1 MIHSNSSWLVWGRN
15 WKYDV
20 CCFAQTAQKLVS
32 THYAKQTKDAK
43 NLLSSYLYTVSKG
56 HNEATSGGR
65 SDTASILSMPKPRLR
80 FLQLVRTQ
88 LLRQSEDCL
97 YLNVFVPKTAL
108 VAASAASKASDG
120 RPRKR
125 QKQQQKRGKNRIHHS
140 SILRVPC
147 VTMPTNVLP
156 GL

>member
-1 MIHSNSSWLVWGRN
+1 MAALLKIFMGLALVH
-15 WKYDV
+15 
-20 CCFAQTAQKLVS
+20 FQK
-32 THYAKQTKDAK
+32 HW
-43 NLLSSYLYTVSKG
+43 LLSMQSRQQARRAYCPNIYTVSKG

-97 YLNVFVPKTAL
+97 YLNVFVPKAAL

-125 QKQQQKRGKNRIHHS
+125 KQQQKRGKNRIHHS
-140 SILRVPC
+140 SIFRVPC
-147 VTMPTNVLP
+147 GYIWQQKYCLHC
-156 GL
+156 

>member
-1 MIHSNSSWLVWGRN
+1 MLLCPN
-15 WKYDV
+15 
-20 CCFAQTAQKLVS
+20 CPQTSFNPLCKADIRRLRA
-32 THYAKQTKDAK
+32 YCP
-43 NLLSSYLYTVSKG
+43 NIYTVSKG
-56 HNEATSGGR
+56 HNEATSGDR

-97 YLNVFVPKTAL
+97 YLNVFVPKAAL

-125 QKQQQKRGKNRIHHS
+125 KQQQKRGKDRIHHS
-140 SILRVPC
+140 SIFRVPC
-147 VTMPTNVLP
+147 VYVSVRLYNTFVCRNM
-156 GL
+156 